1 MPTALESRS
10 RLNDGFNVTSKAI
23 LLSIL
28 WALTGFAFG
37 QNLAPKACSLVP
49 GSNVCTDA
57 TPCKPVSGFNVCLSS
72 ASTKPLGALTV
83 PQTCWQWANSF
94 ICDSAS
100 SLNTVASYES
110 NPKCQLLNSVCDNT
124 LPENGRCTEY
134 KYTYQCETSPA
145 QTEKQNVCTNG
156 LFNSSAL
163 TSPAPK
169 SDTFGKAATALE
181 IARQIQTYQRDGKEI
196 FSGVSETCSM
206 GYLGLKN
213 CCKSTPGAKSN
224 ANLVASA
231 AAQSAVGVVKY
242 AGAKVIDTA
251 SNYAFDALYTNG
263 TWTAGLVSAFTT
275 IDLTAEASMATN
287 LSAGGL
293 SVGAYGF
300 TWSTAAVVPSQT
312 LMGAGFKVG
321 EFAGGNLAFNPYAF
335 AAVVAIQVLQN
346 LMSCSQTEQ
355 LLALHRGANLSVE
368 EETWCSN
375 KVLLVGCIEWTRRYC
390 SFNSV
395 ISKIINTQGK
405 PQLGLD
411 TKNCGGLTIDQVQ
424 QLDFSKIDMTEF
436 TQSLVQRAIDNTPTN
451 MNGNYTPIVQKI
463 THGSSQSPPSLVI
476 PTYKP

>member
-1 MPTALESRS
+1 MRS
-10 RLNDGFNVTSKAI
+10 AKAI
-23 LLSIL
+23 ICSALVSIVSS
-28 WALTGFAFG
+28 AIAQT
-37 QNLAPKACSLVP
+37 PSPHACSFIP
-49 GSNVCTDA
+49 GSKVCADA

-72 ASTKPLGALTV
+72 ATLKPLGALTV
-83 PQTCWQWANSF
+83 PQTCWQWTNSF
-94 ICDSAS
+94 ACDGAS
-100 SLNTVASYES
+100 SVNTVATYES
-110 NPKCQLLNSVCDNT
+110 NPKCQLLNTVCENT
-124 LPENGRCTEY
+124 LPENDRCTEY

-145 QTEKQNVCTNG
+145 QTEKQNVCSNG
-156 LFNSSAL
+156 LFNGSAL
-163 TSPAPK
+163 ASPAPK
-169 SDTFGKAATALE
+169 SDTFGKAAAALE
-181 IARQIQTYQRDGKEI
+181 IARQIQTYQRDGKDI

-224 ANLVASA
+224 ANVIASL

-251 SNYAFDALYTNG
+251 SSYVFDALYTNG
-263 TWTAGLVSAFTT
+263 MWTQGMTNAVLNADTGL
-275 IDLTAEASMATN
+275 ATN
-287 LSAGGL
+287 LASGGL

-312 LMGAGFKVG
+312 FLGAGFKVG

-335 AAVVAIQVLQN
+335 AAIVAIQVLQN
-346 LMSCSQTEQ
+346 LMSCSQPEQ

-375 KVLLVGCIEWTRRYC
+375 KVFLVGCVEWTRRYC

-395 ISKIINTQGK
+395 ISKIINSQGK

-436 TQSLVQRAIDNTPTN
+436 TQSLVQRATDNTPTN
-451 MNGNYTPIVQKI
+451 MQGNYTPIVQKM
-463 THGSSQSPPSLVI
+463 TSGSSQSTPSLVI